1 MLTNCSLYEPPS
13 RFHRYA
19 GPGFGIPLCHDGV
32 PPAAGL
38 PESRRQGRGRWPSR
52 MGSPTGNKST
62 MPKFVPYLSRDSAI
76 AKLCMRFTLE
86 GDSQPHRGTDR
97 VGHEAGL
104 QLHKIG
110 RGAPGHS
117 SPDGLWALAS
127 PGEPG
132 ATTQVFG
139 GQPRAARA
147 KGSCEDEML

>member
-1 MLTNCSLYEPPS
+1 MLTNCSLYGLS
-13 RFHRYA
+13 GRFHHYA
-19 GPGFGIPLCHDGV
+19 GPGFRIPLCHDGV

-38 PESRRQGRGRWPSR
+38 PESRRQGRGPWPSR
-52 MGSPTGNKST
+52 MGSPMEIDST
-62 MPKFVPYLSRDSAI
+62 MSRVERLPSRDSEIRKKPHSFASG
-76 AKLCMRFTLE
+76 ADM
-86 GDSQPHRGTDR
+86 GPHRGTDR
-97 VGHEAGL
+97 VGWGEGIS
-104 QLHKIG
+104 LHKIG

-147 KGSCEDEML
+147 LGACEDEML